1 MSLEVVSSFT
11 FMICDDGRSNTMIA
25 YGIGKGRVLRRV
37 MRDDAYPYLFI
48 MVKKLNPSPL

>member
-48 MVKKLNPSPL
+48 TVKKLNPSPL